1 MFLFWCFHFSFR
13 EISLSSY
20 SVLCQVLAQIGCCYN
35 NIDLFSELPTLVIDA
50 SKTKGV
56 YPICRGAIRERK
68 ENPTARASQR
78 ESQPLN
84 RGENLAAKN

>member
-1 MFLFWCFHFSFR
+1 
-13 EISLSSY
+13 
-20 SVLCQVLAQIGCCYN
+20 
-35 NIDLFSELPTLVIDA
+35 VIDA
-50 SKTKGV
+50 SKPKGV
-56 YPICRGAIRERK
+56 YPLCHRAIREGK